1 MIRSKSQR
9 TSMVLELYE
18 QGKPVREIAKK
29 AQMSFQDISAI
40 IRAADEESESR
51 PLQKRSAAQ

>member
-1 MIRSKSQR
+1 
-9 TSMVLELYE
+9 MVLELYE